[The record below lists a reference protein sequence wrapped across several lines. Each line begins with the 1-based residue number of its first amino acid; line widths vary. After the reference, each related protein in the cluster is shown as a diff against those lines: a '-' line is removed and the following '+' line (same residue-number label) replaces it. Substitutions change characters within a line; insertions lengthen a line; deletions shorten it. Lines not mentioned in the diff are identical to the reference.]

1 MKGDEMIKRKL
12 LTLAVILI
20 TMVTPAI
27 GQAENASFELNANDS
42 EVESRLAIQINPYTA
57 PLTIGAGFL
66 YSDDDD
72 FWQVDLNIAIK
83 DEVFT
88 PGLNL
93 GLGFKG
99 IFGEVDS
106 GPRDY
111 DTRAF
116 AFQFLT
122 EYDFRE
128 TTANFPVSIIANLGW
143 APDVLSFSDT
153 EEYFEFYTAA
163 YLHINYWA
171 SIYVGYRI
179 IEIDYETSSTEYEL
193 EHDSLFI
200 GAKLTF

>member
-1 MKGDEMIKRKL
+1 MIKFIKISAMVFVVMIMAPAT
-12 LTLAVILI
+12 TLAVD
-20 TMVTPAI
+20 
-27 GQAENASFELNANDS
+27 ASVELNVNDDDF
-42 EVESRLAIQINPYTA
+42 EARLDVFVNPGGA
-57 PLTIGAGFL
+57 PLTVGGGFL
-66 YSDDDD
+66 YSDDNDGDD
-72 FWQVDLNIAIK
+72 IWISNVNIAIK
-83 DEVFT
+83 DEVAT

-99 IFGEVDS
+99 IFGEEDS
-106 GPRDY
+106 GPRDF

-128 TTANFPVSIIANLGW
+128 TTADIPISITANIGW

-153 EEYFEFYTAA
+153 EEYFEFYAAA

-171 SIYVGYRI
+171 AIFVGYRNI
-179 IEIDYETSSTEYEL
+179 DIDYDTNSTEFEL

>member
-1 MKGDEMIKRKL
+1 MKGDEMKKRKL
-12 LTLAVILI
+12 LTLAIILI
-20 TMVTPAI
+20 TMVAPAM

-42 EVESRLAIQINPYTA
+42 EVESRFALQINPYTA
-57 PLTIGAGFL
+57 PLILGAGFL

-99 IFGEVDS
+99 IFGEIDS
-106 GPRDY
+106 GPIDFG
-111 DTRAF
+111 TRAL

-128 TTANFPVSIIANLGW
+128 TTSDFPVSITANIGW

-153 EEYFEFYTAA
+153 EEYFEFYVTA

-171 SIYVGYRI
+171 SIFAGYRI
-179 IEIDYETSSTEYEL
+179 IEIDYENSSRVLEL

>member
-1 MKGDEMIKRKL
+1 MKGDDMIKRKL

-20 TMVTPAI
+20 TMVIPAI
-27 GQAENASFELNANDS
+27 GQAENATFELNANDS
-42 EVESRLAIQINPYTA
+42 EVEARLALYINPLTA
-57 PLTIGAGFL
+57 PLSIGAGFL

-72 FWQVDLNIAIK
+72 FWQVDLNISIK

-99 IFGEVDS
+99 IFGEEDS
-106 GPRDY
+106 GPRDF
-111 DTRAF
+111 DTRAV

-128 TTANFPVSIIANLGW
+128 TTADIPISITANIGW

-153 EEYFEFYTAA
+153 EEYFEFYAA
-163 YLHINYWA
+163 ANLHINYWA
-171 SIYVGYRI
+171 AIFVGYRNI
-179 IEIDYETSSTEYEL
+179 DIDYDTNSTEFEL